1 MNFVQAEYVIGMVMV
16 QIKINGE
23 IEEIKDNTT
32 LQNILDN
39 KKLPSVFVVE
49 LNKIIIKKDNY
60 KNIILKNG
68 DIVEIATFCAGG

>member
-1 MNFVQAEYVIGMVMV
+1 MSFVQAEYVIGMVMV

-32 LQNILDN
+32 LQNILDD

-49 LNKIIIKKDNY
+49 LNKIIIRKDNY
-60 KNIILKNG
+60 KNTILKDG
-68 DIVEIATFCAGG
+68 DTVEIATFCSGG

>member
-49 LNKIIIKKDNY
+49 LNKIIIRKDNY
-60 KNIILKNG
+60 KNTILKDG
-68 DIVEIATFCAGG
+68 DTVEIATFCSGG

>member
-32 LQNILDN
+32 LQNILDD

-68 DIVEIATFCAGG
+68 DIIEIATFCSGG